1 MITMSFMSKEMKYQS
16 NILYW
21 NECFVKL
28 LQCRSS
34 QMISLRPCWR
44 QESFGVY
51 DGIIK
56 RGEKRRGGKRE
67 RKRGKRKKR
76 ERVEECQESQ
86 SCRKSLQKRPAL
98 GPKGVPSAFLGAQQ
112 H

>member
-56 RGEKRRGGKRE
+56 KRRKEERREE
-67 RKRGKRKKR
+67 RKKERKEKEER
-76 ERVEECQESQ
+76 EGRRVSRE
-86 SCRKSLQKRPAL
+86 
-98 GPKGVPSAFLGAQQ
+98 PKLSKEPPKTTCTGT
-112 H
+112 